1 MSLCAPRPFTLAL
14 VGLVLA
20 AVAASA
26 ASAALPTVPA
36 WPSSSPDTLASTV
49 TRVDPTRFAVLDERR
64 GHARLRLESATA
76 DPFGLGMV
84 GGVAFPAAGRPLTL
98 PASSVVGAPPARAE
112 VRDRDRVAV
121 VSGNEASGASAGGP
135 AGALGVLA
143 AVGLVAGVLLR
154 RMRR

>member
-1 MSLCAPRPFTLAL
+1 MSLCAPRLFTLAL
-14 VGLVLA
+14 VGLCLA
-20 AVAASA
+20 GVAASA
-26 ASAALPTVPA
+26 WSAALPTLQA
-36 WPSSSPDTLASTV
+36 GRSARPDTLASTV

-64 GHARLRLESATA
+64 GHSRVRLESATA

-84 GGVAFPAAGRPLTL
+84 GGVAFPAAGRPLTV

-112 VRDRDRVAV
+112 LRERDRVAV

-135 AGALGVLA
+135 AGVLGVLA
-143 AVGLVAGVLLR
+143 AVGLVVGVLLR